1 MPDSDEPAV
10 VPLEVSE
17 RDKDLMARTLYG
29 EANWKNPRAQAA
41 VAQVIVNRALA
52 DGYPGTVGDVVLQH
66 GQFEPWSNRR
76 GELLSL
82 PMDSAAY
89 RQSLQTVND
98 VLAGNV
104 PDMTGGATHFFSPK
118 AQAALGRTAPAWA
131 RDPLAQE
138 GGHVFYAP
146 NGRVDRTAI
155 GMPPGTGPAAWATLD
170 QAGVAP
176 RATGPETRSMPKEA
190 KATETRQAE
199 MDDDELLSLYGA
211 GPAPKPPAA
220 GKAVPATAAPAQAS
234 GRLSDDDL
242 LGLYTA
248 APANP
253 KAAPSDRSPQPAVAA
268 TPLPSPDGIVDG
280 NTGALVVGGKPFT
293 DNTSGLWAGFQ
304 NLANGALLGA
314 GVPIA
319 SAAAA
324 LKEKALHG
332 GDFSNLYAQAR
343 SAYGGAQER
352 YRDEH
357 PVAALAT
364 ELAGSIPTT
373 LAATAAGGAA
383 LAVPG
388 NALLRAAQGSELAAP
403 LAAAG
408 RFVTGQGG
416 AGQGALAL
424 AERIASRGTA
434 GAAAGA
440 FGGAGNTGL
449 TGGDVRDN
457 ALMGAAAGLTVGAG
471 LTAAGAAAGGVANR
485 LTGALTPEAAAL
497 ARRAQDLG
505 IPIRAGQITDSSAV
519 RFLDSTLGKTPGMG
533 YGAANRAQQVAV
545 NRAVAQTIGE
555 DADRLTP
562 AVMQQARTRLGQSFD
577 RVAQG
582 TFVQLD
588 NPLIGD
594 FTNIMRE
601 AQSVLTPA
609 EVTPL
614 QNLVRD
620 GILAKFARLGDIGG
634 EEYQALTRRGTPL
647 DRLTQSNNPN
657 VRHYAGQVREALDGA
672 LERSAPPE
680 LVQELRQARGQWRAM
695 RTIEDLAAKSPTGDI
710 SPAGLMQAVQRG
722 YGNRVAYTGGGDL
735 GDLARIGQRFLK
747 EPPSSGTAER
757 IAAQDRLGQLAKL
770 GQLAGGAAGAAMGI
784 THFAPQIAAA
794 APAIGPALGSAAAG
808 FAGGRIASQILR
820 SDALANRL
828 IDRALGTGQAG
839 PVNRLLG
846 AAAGAAP
853 ETAAPLYVRARP
865 GAPAANDDSP
875 ANALEEFMR
884 NRPQRA
890 GVSVR

>member
-1 MPDSDEPAV
+1 MPDSDDPAP
-10 VPLEVSE
+10 VPFEVSE
-17 RDKDLMARTLYG
+17 RDRDLMARTLYG

-52 DGYPGTVGDVVLQH
+52 DGYPGTVGDVVLQR
-66 GQFEPWSNRR
+66 GQFEPWANRR

-104 PDMTGGATHFFSPK
+104 PDMTGGATHFYAPK
-118 AQAALGRTAPAWA
+118 AQAALGRSAPTWA

-155 GMPPGTGPAAWATLD
+155 GLPPGTGPAAWATLD

-176 RATGPETRSMPKEA
+176 RAAGPETRSMPKEA
-190 KATETRQAE
+190 KAAENRPAE
-199 MDDDELLSLYGA
+199 MNDDELLSLYGA
-211 GPAPKPPAA
+211 GPAPKAQA
-220 GKAVPATAAPAQAS
+220 GKAVPATAAPAPAQVS

-248 APANP
+248 APAGP
-253 KAAPSDRSPQPAVAA
+253 KAAAPSERSPAPAVAA
-268 TPLPSPDGIVDG
+268 TPLSSPDGIVDG
-280 NTGALVVGGKPFT
+280 NTGELVVGGKPFT

-319 SAAAA
+319 AAAA
-324 LKEKALHG
+324 AAKEKAIHG
-332 GDFSNLYAQAR
+332 GDFANLYAQAR

-416 AGQGALAL
+416 PGGLATRML
-424 AERIASRGTA
+424 SRGVA

-440 FGGAGNTGL
+440 AGGALNTGL
-449 TGGDVRDN
+449 TGGDVADN
-457 ALMGAAAGLTVGAG
+457 ALMGAAAGGIVGAG
-471 LTAAGAAAGGVANR
+471 LTGAGAAASGVANR
-485 LTGALTPEAAAL
+485 LTGAVSPEAAAL

-533 YGAANRAQQVAV
+533 YGAANRAQQIAV

-562 AVMQQARTRLGQSFD
+562 AVMQQARTRLGRSFD

-588 NPLIGD
+588 DPLIHD
-594 FTNIMRE
+594 FNHVMQQ
-601 AQSVLTPA
+601 ANSVLTPA
-609 EVTPL
+609 ELTPL

-620 GILAKFARLGDIGG
+620 GILPKFAQLGDIGG
-634 EEYQALTRRGTPL
+634 EEYQAFTRRGAPL
-647 DRLTQSNNPN
+647 DRLMQSNNPN
-657 VRHYAGQVREALDGA
+657 MRYYAGQIREALDSA
-672 LERSAPPE
+672 LERSAPAE
-680 LVQELRQARGQWRAM
+680 LVDELRQTRGQWR
-695 RTIEDLAAKSPTGDI
+695 RLKTIEDLAAKSPTGDI

-722 YGNRVAYTGGGDL
+722 YGNRIAYTGGGDL

-770 GQLAGGAAGAAMGI
+770 GQLAGGAAGAAMGV

-865 GAPAANDDSP
+865 GAHAANDDAP

-890 GVSVR
+890 GAVGR